1 MASASDGAGLK
12 YLCRKEERN
21 GTGGRLLHWCSFT
34 IFASDFNRKENES
47 SFIKREKRNYLSLC
61 AFLVFVYHFVH

>member
-21 GTGGRLLHWCSFT
+21 GTGGRLLHWRSFT
-34 IFASDFNRKENES
+34 IFASDFNRKR
-47 SFIKREKRNYLSLC
+47 K
-61 AFLVFVYHFVH
+61 